1 MRFRILNLSLLC
13 FGAIGVA
20 AGNLSNAQSYVNSD
34 APAEQ
39 LLKEAFQI
47 DVGMFVLGQTTKASL
62 NGQSTDNPQVNFNQV
77 FGLGYNS
84 ERFRVDGLWRIT
96 ERNHI
101 EFMYFTNGISRTRG
115 IPDDDPVVW
124 GDYSFSGSVTA
135 KSRLSVYELG
145 YEYAFLKNSTF
156 EWAAG
161 LGVHYTKVKLELDG
175 TATVTDSE
183 GGTTIVNGAAKTAS
197 VPAPLPVLATR
208 AGWAFAD
215 NWMLDGQVQL
225 LGFSYDQFHGHWW
238 DIKAGVTYLLT
249 KNIGLGVAY
258 DSFTTQLNI
267 SQANFD
273 GRLNL
278 GYRGGMVFLRGA
290 F

>member
-1 MRFRILNLSLLC
+1 MHSRVSIHALLVIATVGLAAANLSH
-13 FGAIGVA
+13 
-20 AGNLSNAQSYVNSD
+20 AQIIATSETPS
-34 APAEQ
+34 AQ
-39 LLKEAFQI
+39 LLNETFQI
-47 DVGMFVLGQTTKASL
+47 DVGVFVLGQTTKASL
-62 NGQSTDNPQVNFNQV
+62 NGQGTNNPQVDFNQA
-77 FGLGYNS
+77 FGTGYDTQ
-84 ERFRVDGLWRIT
+84 RFRVDGLWRIT

-101 EFMYFTNGISRTRG
+101 SFMYFTNGISRTG
-115 IPDDDPVVW
+115 AIDPETPVHW
-124 GDYSFSGSVTA
+124 GDYSFYGSVTA

-145 YEYAFLKNSTF
+145 YEYAFIKNPTF

-175 TATVTDSE
+175 TATVTNSE
-183 GGTTIVNGAAKTAS
+183 GVASTVNSAAKTAS

-225 LGFSYDQFHGHWW
+225 LGFSYDQFNGHWW
-238 DIKAGVTYLLT
+238 DVKAGVTYLFT

-258 DSFTTQLNI
+258 DNFRTQLSI
-267 SQANFD
+267 SQSNFE

-278 GYRGGMVFLRGA
+278 GYRGGLVFLRGA